1 MGATLAATCRAA
13 VAPAFIAER
22 RRETYVPTLMI
33 ELTLLGLQTV
43 RDSDGRELGSLAAQ
57 PKRFA
62 LLAYLAI
69 SGSTGF
75 HRRDTLAAMFWP
87 DLDQFAARRA
97 LRNTLYHLRETIGDG
112 ALITQG
118 DDALAID
125 PAAITCDV
133 TKLASAVAEGRF
145 EEAVDLYRGEL
156 LAGIHFA
163 NAGEK
168 CSRSGCRTSARA

>member
-1 MGATLAATCRAA
+1 
-13 VAPAFIAER
+13 
-22 RRETYVPTLMI
+22 MI

-43 RDSDGRELGSLAAQ
+43 RDSNGRELGSLAAQ

-62 LLAYLAI
+62 LLAYLAV
-69 SGSTGF
+69 SGSGGF

-97 LRNTLYHLRETIGDG
+97 LRNTLYHLREVLGDG

-125 PAAITCDV
+125 PSSGRILAMV
-133 TKLASAVAEGRF
+133 NQKLALSAGAQPCSTIKLPPLIVSIARNGEGW
-145 EEAVDLYRGEL
+145 
-156 LAGIHFA
+156 
-163 NAGEK
+163 N
-168 CSRSGCRTSARA
+168 